1 MLELKFTSKF
11 KKDYRRVK
19 RQGKDLRKLKA
30 VLLVLQSGEGLP
42 PKNHDHDL
50 SGSYAGHR
58 ECHIDPDWLLI
69 YRVESDAL
77 TLTAVRTG
85 SRDDLFGM

>member
-1 MLELKFTSKF
+1 MMELRFTAKF
-11 KKDYRRVK
+11 KKDYKRIK
-19 RQGKDLRKLKA
+19 RQGKDISKLESALEVLVRGEA
-30 VLLVLQSGEGLP
+30 VPEAMR
-42 PKNHDHDL
+42 DHSL
-50 SGSYAGHR
+50 GGTYRGHR

-85 SRDDLFGM
+85 SHADLFGM

>member
-19 RQGKDLRKLKA
+19 RQGNDLRKLKA

-42 PKNHDHDL
+42 PENHDHDL

-85 SRDDLFGM
+85 SHADLFGM